1 VVHGHLVSL
10 EHLVPTVLRMMTT
23 LVPLLSGDSALQ
35 TLLADRG
42 LLQRVLVD
50 IPLRAI
56 QAQILECPLLID
68 FVHETF
74 LGSNF

>member
-1 VVHGHLVSL
+1 
-10 EHLVPTVLRMMTT
+10 
-23 LVPLLSGDSALQ
+23 
-35 TLLADRG
+35 
-42 LLQRVLVD
+42 VD